1 MVDISLKKTFQQ
13 QEYGLSNLSNG
24 IVNNIEV
31 DLRHAYD
38 ASEAD
43 FFRPKF
49 SFHVSSPDK
58 VISKANKFGTA
69 ERYHAL
75 YIGTSVT
82 YQLLLFTGGV
92 LIISEKH
99 KRQEIVI

>member
-24 IVNNIEV
+24 IGNNIEV

-49 SFHVSSPDK
+49 SFHVSSPDR
-58 VISKANKFGTA
+58 VIQVKLINLVLPSGT
-69 ERYHAL
+69 
-75 YIGTSVT
+75 TPST
-82 YQLLLFTGGV
+82 
-92 LIISEKH
+92 
-99 KRQEIVI
+99 

>member
-24 IVNNIEV
+24 IGNNIEV

-75 YIGTSVT
+75 YM
-82 YQLLLFTGGV
+82 LD
-92 LIISEKH
+92 IIRKKFFFGIIDFFFCILEMH
-99 KRQEIVI
+99 V